1 MYKAPSRT
9 VLSTSVLDAEDA
21 RVALVEMKSLKE
33 QKFLT
38 LLVDG
43 WEDAAGRSLY
53 GTIVAKVRKH
63 PVVLGLSDLT
73 GKGATADA
81 IVNACL
87 KNCQKMGINAHQLS
101 AMCTDNPTT
110 MISARRKWEDKYP
123 WIIVCIKL
131 LSLFI

>member
-1 MYKAPSRT
+1 
-9 VLSTSVLDAEDA
+9 
-21 RVALVEMKSLKE
+21 MKSLKE
-33 QKFLT
+33 WKFLT

-53 GTIVAKVRKH
+53 GTIVAEVRKH

-73 GKGATADA
+73 GKRVTADA

-87 KNCQKMGINAHQLS
+87 ENCQKMGINAHQLS
-101 AMCTDNPTT
+101 AMCMDNPTT